1 MLAEPVGNGGVGVG
15 WMKEGGQAER
25 STRGGGGG
33 GGPRGAR
40 RGERGEIRKGEI

>member
-1 MLAEPVGNGGVGVG
+1 MGSGWRWVTRGWLGVG

-25 STRGGGGG
+25 STRGGL
-33 GGPRGAR
+33 RGAR